1 MLVGLFDIFLEVLM
15 TDVNRLPVL
24 VSLQHLSFQFAD
36 GDTLLD
42 DLNLCIDHTP
52 TGIVGRNGRGKSI
65 LARLIAG
72 RLAPTSG
79 SREGSA
85 SVVYVPQTL
94 VIEPGD
100 SIAHVTGIAQ
110 ALAALERMAQGAA
123 RADDQELI
131 DDRWDL
137 AERLR
142 TALDVAGL
150 QALHAHTPA
159 HHLSGGQLA
168 RVALI
173 GALLACPQLL
183 ILDEP
188 TNHLD
193 SAGRDWLLQVLGDW
207 RGGLVVVSHDRQL
220 LNAMGR
226 IIELSALGARAY
238 GGNYETYRQQR
249 DTQQHA
255 AIAAWEHARLERSR
269 ERRRLQKDHD
279 SLQRSAARS
288 RKHAET
294 ANVDRFT
301 KARWKGAATQ
311 IVGTVRG
318 AHREHNARLEAQ
330 VRQAYEGV
338 ADQTP
343 TLLALPGSALPNG
356 RQVLT
361 LIDAEL
367 PWLGAQ
373 TITLSLIGPVR
384 VAVRGP
390 NGCGKSTLLKLLAG
404 QWPAVSGEC
413 SVHVP
418 SAYIDQHL
426 ALLDNQRSI
435 VEQLNLLDTP
445 LAEAALRTRLALLQL
460 GASRVTQAAGRLSGG
475 ERLKAAMAIALWRET
490 PAQLLLLDEP
500 TNHLDLE
507 SIVAFE
513 QALKGFT
520 GAMVVVSH
528 DEGFVQAIEP
538 THTLVWQSTGWRL
551 VAV

>member
-1 MLVGLFDIFLEVLM
+1 M

-36 GDTLLD
+36 GETLLD

-110 ALAALERMAQGAA
+110 ALAALERMAQGAG
-123 RADDQELI
+123 RADDLELI

-150 QALHAHTPA
+150 Q
-159 HHLSGGQLA
+159 
-168 RVALI
+168 
-173 GALLACPQLL
+173 
-183 ILDEP
+183 LD
-188 TNHLD
+188 
-193 SAGRDWLLQVLGDW
+193 
-207 RGGLVVVSHDRQL
+207 
-220 LNAMGR
+220 
-226 IIELSALGARAY
+226 
-238 GGNYETYRQQR
+238 
-249 DTQQHA
+249 
-255 AIAAWEHARLERSR
+255 
-269 ERRRLQKDHD
+269 
-279 SLQRSAARS
+279 
-288 RKHAET
+288 
-294 ANVDRFT
+294 
-301 KARWKGAATQ
+301 
-311 IVGTVRG
+311 
-318 AHREHNARLEAQ
+318 
-330 VRQAYEGV
+330 
-338 ADQTP
+338 
-343 TLLALPGSALPNG
+343 
-356 RQVLT
+356 
-361 LIDAEL
+361 
-367 PWLGAQ
+367 
-373 TITLSLIGPVR
+373 
-384 VAVRGP
+384 
-390 NGCGKSTLLKLLAG
+390 
-404 QWPAVSGEC
+404 
-413 SVHVP
+413 
-418 SAYIDQHL
+418 
-426 ALLDNQRSI
+426 
-435 VEQLNLLDTP
+435 
-445 LAEAALRTRLALLQL
+445 
-460 GASRVTQAAGRLSGG
+460 ASRVTQPAGRLSGG